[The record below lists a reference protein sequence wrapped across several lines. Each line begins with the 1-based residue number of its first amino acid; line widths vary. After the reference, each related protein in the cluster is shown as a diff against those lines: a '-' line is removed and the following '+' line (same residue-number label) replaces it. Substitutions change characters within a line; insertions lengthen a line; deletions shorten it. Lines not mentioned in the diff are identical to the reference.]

1 MALTNTMKVDRPFR
15 LGTTSFIVPDHIL
28 PNLELTGPFFDEIE
42 LLVFECQPWE
52 WVPSAQEVSR
62 MADLGKKLN
71 LTYNVHLPVDISLTH
86 EHRDNRKKSAGL
98 LSRVMDR
105 FSILNPTAYTLHL
118 EKQAN
123 ENTAPWTQR
132 ALDGMALLAQ
142 QQKTLKGLTV
152 ETLNYDPMLLAP
164 VLSAYPELGITLDM
178 GHFFKYGF
186 DLNPF
191 VEKFRDRILLIH
203 LHGVDVTKV
212 PPQDHIGLD
221 RMPDRNFSQVTRLL
235 SHFHGTVCLEVF
247 NLDNLNR
254 SLDTLASVFNNIS
267 KPLAIS
273 G

>member
-28 PNLELTGPFFDEIE
+28 PNLELTGPVFDEIE

-52 WVPSAQEVSR
+52 WVPSAEDVSR
-62 MADLGKKLN
+62 MAELGKKLN
-71 LTYNVHLPVDISLTH
+71 LTYNIHLPVDIRLTH
-86 EHRDNRKKSAGL
+86 ENKSEQQKAADL

-105 FSILNPTAYTLHL
+105 FAILNPTAYTLHL

-123 ENTAPWTQR
+123 EDTAPWTQR

-142 QQKTLKGLTV
+142 QQKNLKGLAL

-191 VEKFRDRILLIH
+191 VGTYRDRIPLIH

-221 RMPDRNFSQVTRLL
+221 RLPGRNFSQVTQLL
-235 SHFHGTVCLEVF
+235 SRFNGTVCLEVF

-254 SLDTLASVFNNIS
+254 SLETLASVFNHIS

-273 G
+273 S